1 MILTIT
7 MNPAIDKTLE
17 LEKLER
23 GQVNRI
29 RHVELDVGGKGIN
42 VSKTIQQLGGNSIA
56 MGFIAGNNGKVVR
69 NALEELGIFTDFIE
83 VEGETRTNTKVYESA
98 GQVTELNEPGP
109 EIGTKEL
116 EQLLEKIA
124 DHTTTDTL
132 VVLAGSV
139 PKGIDTNIYARI
151 TELVHSQGGKVL
163 VDADGEL
170 FSKALEAVPDM
181 MKPNREELQ
190 KYAGLEHP
198 ATEEELLMLAEKIMK
213 KGISQMAVSM
223 GSDGALF
230 FGRDCKVKC
239 PALEVTA
246 HSTVGAGDAMVAAMA
261 YGWEKQ
267 LEPEE
272 QIRYCMAASAGAVTT
287 LGTKPPSQEKV
298 NELKQMVKVEYLD
311 FS

>member
-1 MILTIT
+1 

-17 LEKLER
+17 LEKLEW

-83 VEGETRTNTKVYESA
+83 VDGETRTNTKVYESA

-124 DHTTTDTL
+124 AHTTTDTL

-230 FGRDCKVKC
+230 FGRDCKAKC

-298 NELKQMVKVEYLD
+298 NELKQMVKIEYLD